1 MARFKSKQKTTIEK
15 NKKGK
20 TYMALTCRPSGQPS
34 PPVPPLVIF
43 LLCQYDWACAR
54 RTRAPPPPCLAAP
67 SLPWAPPA
75 TPRTPRTLSLSL
87 DPSSSSALPPSRH
100 RTHLRAPLAVAMTT
114 GHPLSRD
121 RAQQLRN
128 RAPHPQAEGNEPEG
142 FASSPTSSSSP
153 LAPGD
158 RLRRFVGF
166 RPSPRPLT
174 FSTASL

>member
-1 MARFKSKQKTTIEK
+1 MREREK
-15 NKKGK
+15 C
-20 TYMALTCRPSGQPS
+20 LPVQPTRAG
-34 PPVPPLVIF
+34 PAPVLVQHCAAQPTAAATVF
-43 LLCQYDWACAR
+43 NLLPVGRRACAR

-87 DPSSSSALPPSRH
+87 DPSSSSALPSSRH

-128 RAPHPQAEGNEPEG
+128 RAPHPQAEGNEPEDC
-142 FASSPTSSSSP
+142 ASSPTSSSSP
-153 LAPGD
+153 PAPGD

-174 FSTASL
+174 FCAASL

>member
-1 MARFKSKQKTTIEK
+1 MIRKREREKDPYLGHLPVAGPASARPVTV
-15 NKKGK
+15 
-20 TYMALTCRPSGQPS
+20 QPS
-34 PPVPPLVIF
+34 
-43 LLCQYDWACAR
+43 CQSSSSPSPRSSCVLDA
-54 RTRAPPPPCLAAP
+54 RAPT
-67 SLPWAPPA
+67 PA
-75 TPRTPRTLSLSL
+75 TSCFAVAASPTPSRRHEDGLDPPRSSLSL
-87 DPSSSSALPPSRH
+87 WTPSSSSALPPSRH

-128 RAPHPQAEGNEPEG
+128 RAPHPQAEGNEPED

-153 LAPGD
+153 PMPGD

-174 FSTASL
+174 LSTASL